1 VRPTLSTPCTA
12 ARLRSPGRPPQRVCP
27 SCPRPFVSV
36 FSTPTTRARWQHSAR
51 APSCAL
57 AYLRAHPPLT
67 IHWPAL
73 RRSHAAACGA
83 PCATPQHARARH
95 AAVPGGSVQCPV
107 HCAAPRSA
115 SSLNFAPVR
124 GVGSPVSR
132 SMQSMVCA
140 HGSGGVPCQGAAPP
154 RVFSCIAV
162 GFQPLWWVCN
172 HLPGRTGVKSE
183 FTDALAQGMVASV
196 GAPPPPGEAVCRG
209 VCVTSHCDTRK
220 AATRGWCH
228 LFSRLMWGKLL
239 HGGTRGRLH
248 RRAWAAAGVA

>member
-1 VRPTLSTPCTA
+1 M
-12 ARLRSPGRPPQRVCP
+12 PPPLGDSP
-27 SCPRPFVSV
+27 SCMWWALRAVCAQASPPPRPRCAGCVCV
-36 FSTPTTRARWQHSAR
+36 CWGGGTATPPSSAR
-51 APSCAL
+51 SARGAAL
-57 AYLRAHPPLT
+57 PASLPPPHKPRIPGSTSLPRVEAT
-67 IHWPAL
+67 TVAL
-73 RRSHAAACGA
+73 R
-83 PCATPQHARARH
+83 T
-95 AAVPGGSVQCPV
+95 
-107 HCAAPRSA
+107 A

-124 GVGSPVSR
+124 GVGSPVIR

-172 HLPGRTGVKSE
+172 HLPGRTGVKNE
-183 FTDALAQGMVASV
+183 FTDALAQGVVARV
-196 GAPPPPGEAVCRG
+196 GARPPPGEAVCRG
-209 VCVTSHCDTRK
+209 VCVTSHCGTRK